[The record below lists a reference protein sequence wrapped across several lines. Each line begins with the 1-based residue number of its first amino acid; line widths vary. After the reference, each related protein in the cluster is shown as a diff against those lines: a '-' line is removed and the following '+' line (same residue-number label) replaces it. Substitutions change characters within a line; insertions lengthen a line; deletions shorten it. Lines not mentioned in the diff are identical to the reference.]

1 MMKQG
6 NASPELDGK
15 CVNFW
20 VIYISFLIAYIT
32 VTVLFHDDFTHFP
45 WTIRTSASSP
55 VAFLF
60 LKSYHR
66 TLFWIRSILKVLFN
80 LFWTFPVALDDKGII
95 YAPIHVHTPN
105 TPPNYCVVIFR
116 NWTAKKY
123 CAKYFCFVFH
133 RVLIAVSMYMHFIR
147 SLYTNKSF
155 ISGWNL

>member
-1 MMKQG
+1 MMMKQG

-95 YAPIHVHTPN
+95 YAPIHVHTPQHAPELLCCHFPKLN
-105 TPPNYCVVIFR
+105 SKEILRKIFL
-116 NWTAKKY
+116 
-123 CAKYFCFVFH
+123 FCFSPCFDSCIHVYAFH
-133 RVLIAVSMYMHFIR
+133 SFA
-147 SLYTNKSF
+147 LYE
-155 ISGWNL
+155 